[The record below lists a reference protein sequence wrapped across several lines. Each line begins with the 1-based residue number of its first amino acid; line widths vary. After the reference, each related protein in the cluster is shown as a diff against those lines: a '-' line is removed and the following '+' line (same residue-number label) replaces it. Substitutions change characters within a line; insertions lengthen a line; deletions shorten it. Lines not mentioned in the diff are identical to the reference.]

1 MKRRTT
7 LKYTLT
13 AALAA
18 SVLAASPALA
28 EPMDEPS
35 NRADSPTGSLA
46 GTTSYTPGSETPVGQ
61 DLRNEF
67 SKDAAVQAAKA
78 EKLMPGQ
85 PASETPVGQDLR
97 NEFSK
102 DAAVQAAKAEKLM
115 PGQPVFPTYHEP
127 LPPRTVN
134 VSAPAGTDDSDVGIW
149 LLLLSGLAGAGIAGG
164 GAAGLA
170 RHSRLR
176 ARRVT
181 A

>member
-1 MKRRTT
+1 MMRRTA

-13 AALAA
+13 AALAT

-28 EPMDEPS
+28 KPIDEPS

-61 DLRNEF
+61 DLRNEN
-67 SKDAAVQAAKA
+67 SKDAAIQAAK
-78 EKLMPGQ
+78 
-85 PASETPVGQDLR
+85 D
-97 NEFSK
+97 
-102 DAAVQAAKAEKLM
+102 EKLM

-134 VSAPAGTDDSDVGIW
+134 VSAPAGTGDDSDVGIW